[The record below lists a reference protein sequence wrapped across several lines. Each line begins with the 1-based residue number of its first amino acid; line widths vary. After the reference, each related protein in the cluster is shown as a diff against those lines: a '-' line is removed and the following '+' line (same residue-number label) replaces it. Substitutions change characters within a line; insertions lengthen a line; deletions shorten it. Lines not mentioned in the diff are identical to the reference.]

1 MTAISTI
8 ISLYKQK
15 YYYVGRATNPNLG
28 AESTGDNYIKAW
40 KEGTGGAPPNTI
52 GADLEAAVKYN
63 AVVANLNVGLATFNN
78 IQQDLNGSIAT
89 MVKTITLFEERESEL
104 TKTFKVGTAE
114 LALRTFAYNTL
125 QTKLVATNDEMVRY
139 RANMEAN
146 SAFSGKLFADA
157 IKDGNTYIERQIT
170 AQHYLAKNTD
180 LTNEQIQSL
189 ELYSAGANRSLDQQ
203 LTATDAMAK
212 AMEIGISRS
221 EANETILAG
230 IANLSADIRTQYKGM
245 GAHLEVAVLKSK
257 RLGISMEQLH
267 NTGKGLLDIE
277 ASVGKELEYQLLSG
291 QRLTK
296 EGKSLTNAYREAT
309 ISGDMDKQADIMKDV
324 LETQKDVLNGKN
336 FAAKEA
342 LAATLNMN
350 LKDLMHMKEKMDL
363 QDKINKSIV
372 GTGKKVDDI
381 VNDPA
386 AMAAFKADLKKSGTQ
401 VDTDLLKSIDD
412 LAKKEENRRSP
423 AEATLMELRSIRET
437 GLNVKIIDAAQLKTA
452 RDAGKTYTGDMTK
465 PFKDLLANAGMAQ
478 LIGKYQVT
486 QNAINLMNNT
496 LVKVS
501 DTMPYFGVMLKKA
514 TDNMKIIANLVYG
527 THTIKPGDQKVDKTK
542 APAGAG
548 KTIEGDDTI
557 LNVNDG
563 IISSSPVLNIN
574 DGVVAKFH
582 PNDKITTVVASPYGA
597 MNERI
602 AGKIA
607 NPKTNNSSGV
617 EITQLTNAINSLLS
631 KQATPQTMDN
641 KSIVSAI
648 QTALGN
654 VSITVALDPMA
665 IDKEI
670 KFRSGN
676 LNKASI

>member
-15 YYYVGRATNPNLG
+15 YYTVGRVTDPNLG
-28 AESTGDNYIKAW
+28 KDATSDEFISNW
-40 KEGTGGAPPNTI
+40 KKKSTI
-52 GADLEAAVKYN
+52 GADAEAAVKYRD
-63 AVVANLNVGLATFNN
+63 AIADLNVGLSTFTN
-78 IQQDLNGSIAT
+78 IQKDLNGSIIT

-114 LALRTFAYNTL
+114 LALRTLAYNKL
-125 QTKLVATNDEMVRY
+125 QTTLGATNDEMARY
-139 RANMEAN
+139 RANMEQT
-146 SAFSGKLFADA
+146 SALSGKFF
-157 IKDGNTYIERQIT
+157 KDQLAAGNKYIERQIT
-170 AQHYLAKNTD
+170 SQHYLEKNTD

-189 ELYSAGANRSLDQQ
+189 ELYSAGSGRALDQQ

-212 AMEIGISRS
+212 AMEYGISRS

-245 GAHLEVAVLKSK
+245 GGHLEVAVLKSK

-267 NTGKGLLDIE
+267 TTGKGLLDIE
-277 ASVGKELEYQLLSG
+277 SSVGKELEYQLLSG
-291 QRLTK
+291 RRLTK

-309 ISGDMDKQADIMKDV
+309 LSGDMDKQADIMKDV
-324 LETQKDVLNGKN
+324 LKTQKDVLNGKN

-372 GTGKKVDDI
+372 DTGKKVKVDDI
-381 VNDPA
+381 INDPK
-386 AMAAFKADLKKSGTQ
+386 AMAAFKADLKKSGKQ
-401 VDTDLLKSIDD
+401 DDTDLLKSIKE
-412 LAKKEENRRSP
+412 LADAEENRRSP
-423 AEATLMELRSIRET
+423 AERIEQMLKSMRET
-437 GLNVKIIDAAQLKTA
+437 GLNVNIKDAKQLKDA
-452 RDAGKTYTGDMTK
+452 REAGKTYTTDMSK
-465 PFKDLLANAGMAQ
+465 PYSNLLSNTGMAE

-486 QNAINLMNNT
+486 QHAITLMSST
-496 LVKVS
+496 LGSISK
-501 DTMPYFGVMLKKA
+501 TMPYFGFLMKTA
-514 TDNMKIIANLVYG
+514 AANMKIVADQVYG
-527 THTIKPGDQKVDKTK
+527 THKITAADRKVDKTK
-542 APAGAG
+542 PPAGG
-548 KTIEGDDTI
+548 KAIEGEDTI

-563 IISSSPVLNIN
+563 VI
-574 DGVVAKFH
+574 AKFH

-607 NPKTNNSSGV
+607 NPKSNNSSHS
-617 EITQLTNAINSLLS
+617 EITQLTNAINKLIST
-631 KQATPQTMDN
+631 QPAPQQTDN

-648 QTALGN
+648 QSALGN
-654 VSITVALDPMA
+654 VNFTVALDPMA
-665 IDKEI
+665 IHKEI

-676 LNKASI
+676 LNKGTTV